1 MEVSARPVRLRVVA
15 WCCMIFRMNFVR
27 LITIVCALVLFGGAV
42 SAPLTA
48 QSASGKTSA
57 KKSDS
62 KAAAAD
68 DLVDINTADAAHLKA
83 LPGIGDAYA
92 AAIIKGRPYKNKTQL
107 QTNKIIPAATY
118 KKISA
123 KIIAKQP

>member
-1 MEVSARPVRLRVVA
+1 
-15 WCCMIFRMNFVR
+15 MNFVR
-27 LITIVCALVLFGGAV
+27 LLTIALALVLFGGAGN
-42 SAPLTA
+42 APLSA
-48 QSASGKTSA
+48 QSPAGKTS

-62 KAAAAD
+62 KASASE
-68 DLVDINTADAAHLKA
+68 DLVDINSADAAHLKA

-107 QTNKIIPAATY
+107 TSKNIIPAATY

-123 KIIAKQP
+123 RIIAKQ

>member
-1 MEVSARPVRLRVVA
+1 
-15 WCCMIFRMNFVR
+15 MIFRMNFVR
-27 LITIVCALVLFGGAV
+27 LITIACALVLFGGALNV
-42 SAPLTA
+42 PLTA
-48 QSASGKTSA
+48 QSAASGKSTS
-57 KKSDS
+57 KKTDS
-62 KAAAAD
+62 KAAATD
-68 DLVDINTADAAHLKA
+68 DLIDINTADAAHLKA

-107 QTNKIIPAATY
+107 LGNNVIPQATY